1 MVRSADFLTA
11 RREESRRRRRAASGG
26 AWEEVG
32 MHKKKRSVEKKG
44 SSSSKGRGFPK
55 KEAIVRHP
63 VVPLPKEEMDR
74 LIAQHFPAL
83 RRHAARLLG
92 GAERIRPGRDI
103 DLSPDDLTSH
113 TQKKVMELGVIRAG
127 WDFCSYE
134 KSKMR
139 QYLGAKLRKDKTRGD
154 LAIEH
159 KDEME
164 ECCCD
169 ETERSLRNPWVSG
182 DHEPDRE
189 CPETEEDTG
198 ERG

>member
-1 MVRSADFLTA
+1 
-11 RREESRRRRRAASGG
+11 
-26 AWEEVG
+26 
-32 MHKKKRSVEKKG
+32 MHKKKG
-44 SSSSKGRGFPK
+44 SSKGRGFPK

-169 ETERSLRNPWVSG
+169 ETERSLRNSWVSG

-189 CPETEEDTG
+189 CSETEENG
-198 ERG
+198 EEFEED